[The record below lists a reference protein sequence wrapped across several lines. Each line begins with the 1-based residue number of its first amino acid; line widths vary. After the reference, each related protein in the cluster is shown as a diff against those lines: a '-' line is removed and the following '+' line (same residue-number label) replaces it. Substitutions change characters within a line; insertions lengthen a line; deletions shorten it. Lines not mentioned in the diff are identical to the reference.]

1 MSSFEFS
8 STIINLNFIRDSVIT
23 DLIKIL
29 DDSHL
34 PKILIVD
41 TEVNNL
47 LGLVTAQSFLMVNS
61 KKKNSTLP
69 TGTPSQKHFSFNQ
82 KSI

>member
-29 DDSHL
+29 DESHL

-41 TEVNNL
+41 SEVNNL
-47 LGLVTAQSFLMVNS
+47 LGLVTAQSFLMVQ
-61 KKKNSTLP
+61 KKK
-69 TGTPSQKHFSFNQ
+69 F
-82 KSI
+82 